1 MAVVQISR
9 IQVRRGQKNAGSGLP
24 QLASGELG
32 WAIDTRELYIGN
44 GSVAEG
50 SPAVG
55 NTKILTQYDDIF
67 SLADTY
73 VYRAD
78 DAYIQTGSASSSPVQ
93 RSLQDRLDDIVSVRA
108 FGLTGESSQNATAGL
123 QRAIDQLFLNSATKA
138 SESSRTVLYIEAGIY
153 TLTDTIYIP
162 PHATIIGEGAEST
175 VINQTANQAI
185 FKTVNS
191 TSTPGSP
198 IIDVSSSTFN
208 NQPQNIRVEN
218 LTLKTTQNN
227 LGLWLQS
234 CRDSYFSNIDIVGPW
249 EQADAIN
256 TSIIGIKIDCL
267 SGSVESKNNLF
278 KNIKVSNW
286 SYGCVSNFDIDNNT
300 FDKCT
305 FDTLG
310 YGIAF
315 GNDMILGSPG
325 DGISVGPSK
334 NIVSNSTF
342 NEINR
347 QAIWIENGEY
357 NISKTNKFISC
368 GNESGTEGQ
377 PQHSVIKFNKPGNE
391 SNGDYFSRTASL
403 SYDQSYINGV
413 PYLPEVEGNGL
424 HVQAFNQ
431 TVSIS
436 AGSGTKLFRLPG
448 NENQTIELE
457 YLIVSDTV
465 EMVRN
470 GTLTIIQENSGTPVV
485 HISDEYNYNGSLSPS
500 YESAIIFAATLSD
513 ENADLTNETINV
525 NVTSTITAQMQF
537 KIKSKKSNVI

>member
-185 FKTVNS
+185 FKTINS

-256 TSIIGIKIDCL
+256 SSIVGIKIDCL
-267 SGSVESKNNLF
+267 SGSIESKNNIF
-278 KNIKVSNW
+278 KNVTVSNW

-334 NIVSNSTF
+334 NIISNSIF

-347 QAIWIENGEY
+347 QAIWVENGEY
-357 NISKTNKFISC
+357 NISKTNNLQVVVMS
-368 GNESGTEGQ
+368 Q
-377 PQHSVIKFNKPGNE
+377 
-391 SNGDYFSRTASL
+391 
-403 SYDQSYINGV
+403 
-413 PYLPEVEGNGL
+413 
-424 HVQAFNQ
+424 VQKDNLNIA
-431 TVSIS
+431 
-436 AGSGTKLFRLPG
+436 
-448 NENQTIELE
+448 
-457 YLIVSDTV
+457 
-465 EMVRN
+465 
-470 GTLTIIQENSGTPVV
+470 
-485 HISDEYNYNGSLSPS
+485 
-500 YESAIIFAATLSD
+500 
-513 ENADLTNETINV
+513 
-525 NVTSTITAQMQF
+525 
-537 KIKSKKSNVI
+537 

>member
-78 DAYIQTGSASSSPVQ
+78 DAYIQTGSASSSPIQ

-208 NQPQNIRVEN
+208 NQPQNIRLEN
-218 LTLKTTQNN
+218 FTLKTTQNN

-234 CRDSYFSNIDIVGPW
+234 CRNSYFSNIDIVGPW
-249 EQADAIN
+249 EQVDSIN
-256 TSIIGIKIDCL
+256 SSIVGIKIDCL
-267 SGSVESKNNLF
+267 SGSVESKNNIF
-278 KNIKVSNW
+278 KNITVSNW

-334 NIVSNSTF
+334 NIISNSIF

-347 QAIWIENGEY
+347 QAIWVENGEY
-357 NISKTNKFISC
+357 NISKTNKFTNC

-377 PQHSVIKFNKPGNE
+377 PQHSVIKFNKTGNE

-431 TVSIS
+431 TVSIT

-500 YESAIIFAATLSD
+500 YESAITFAATLSD

>member
-175 VINQTANQAI
+175 VINQTGNQAI

-286 SYGCVSNFDIDNNT
+286 SYGCVSNFDIDNNV

-315 GNDMILGSPG
+315 GNDMILGSVS

-334 NIVSNSTF
+334 NIISNSIF

-377 PQHSVIKFNKPGNE
+377 PQHSIIKFNKPGNE